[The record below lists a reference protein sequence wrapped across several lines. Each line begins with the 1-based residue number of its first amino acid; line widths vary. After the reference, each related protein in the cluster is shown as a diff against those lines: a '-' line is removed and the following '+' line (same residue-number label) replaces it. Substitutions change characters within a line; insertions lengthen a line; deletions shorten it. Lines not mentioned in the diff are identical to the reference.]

1 MIMNVF
7 DIIGP
12 VMIGPSSSHTAGAVR
27 LGQVARK
34 ILGERAVKADICL
47 SGSFA
52 QTYRGHG
59 TDKALIAGIMG
70 MYSDDGRIRHSL
82 EIARAEGLAFTFS
95 EKDIPGAHPNT
106 ARIHL
111 VGESGSTCSIQGAS
125 IGGGNILIHE
135 INGMSVSFTGQYN
148 TLVIL
153 HYDKPGTIAA
163 VTNFMAYSGTNIGN
177 FRLSRPVKG
186 GEAVMTIE
194 VDGNVSDELI
204 RSLGILP
211 NVIQVVLIRAISGGH
226 THADI

>member
-1 MIMNVF
+1 MNVF

-27 LGQVARK
+27 LGRVAWK
-34 ILGERAVKADICL
+34 ILEEKAVRADIRL

-70 MYSDDGRIRHSL
+70 MHSDDERIRRSL
-82 EIARAEGLAFTFS
+82 ALAEEEGLVYSFTA
-95 EKDIPGAHPNT
+95 EDIRDAHPNT

-111 VGESGSTCSIQGAS
+111 KGESGAECTIQGAS
-125 IGGGNILIHE
+125 IGGGNILITE
-135 INGMSVSFTGQYN
+135 IDGMEVSFTGQYN
-148 TLVIL
+148 TLMVL

-177 FRLSRPVKG
+177 FRLARKKKG

-194 VDGNVSDELI
+194 VDGDVEESLI
-204 RSLGILP
+204 QSLRILP
-211 NVIQVVLIRAISGGH
+211 NVINVILIRAI
-226 THADI
+226 